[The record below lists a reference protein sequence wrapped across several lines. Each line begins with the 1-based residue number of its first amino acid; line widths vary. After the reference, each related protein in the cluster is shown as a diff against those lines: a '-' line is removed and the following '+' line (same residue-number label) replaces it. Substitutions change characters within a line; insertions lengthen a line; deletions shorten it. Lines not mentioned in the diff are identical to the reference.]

1 VRTLVTVEQIK
12 DAIAKHK
19 LELPRYQKLYDYY
32 VGSHK
37 ILNRKLPD
45 PTKPNNKMVTSYPT
59 IIIDTVVGY
68 FASKPLSYLSAS
80 NDEDFLNELKRIF
93 YLNDEED
100 TNAETVKN
108 FSIFGKTFNL
118 HYMDEQG
125 NLRFKHY
132 SPLEM
137 HVEKDNSGIVKYAI
151 RYWTEEVGKEKILKV
166 EAYDSEGIYN
176 FLGDNF
182 TLESQKEHYFGE
194 TPIVTFQNN
203 AEEQGDFEQLVPMI
217 DSLETMLS
225 DTSNEIESWVN
236 AYLVLGGMSGT
247 TSEDLAKMRQDGA
260 LLLDDVD
267 QAKFLTKD
275 VNPDFQQNFFE
286 TVDKLLH
293 KFSGIPDLTSEAFS
307 SNLSGTALG
316 FKLYNMESRA
326 ANKERK
332 MEKALRKRIRFICTI
347 LNKQGKEYNPY
358 DIRFN
363 FVRNIPQN
371 KAEISDMIVKLSP
384 HVDQKTLLALHPDIT
399 DVDLVLKRI
408 KEQSDTM
415 NLDNIKHVSEQNYE

>member
-1 VRTLVTVEQIK
+1 VRILITVEQIK

-32 VGSHK
+32 VGKHK

-45 PTKPNNKMVTSYPT
+45 PTKPNNHLVTSYPSV
-59 IIIDTVVGY
+59 IVDTVVGY

-80 NDEDFLNELKRIF
+80 NNENFLNDLKRIF
-93 YLNDEED
+93 FINNEED
-100 TNAETVKN
+100 TNAEITKN
-108 FSIFGKTFNL
+108 FSIFGKTYEL
-118 HYMDEQG
+118 QYIDEQG
-125 NLRFKHY
+125 NLRFQHY
-132 SPLEM
+132 SPLTM
-137 HVEKDNSGIVKYAI
+137 YVEKDTRGHIKFAV
-151 RYWTEEVGKEKILKV
+151 RHWTEEVGKEKVLKV
-166 EAYDSEGIYN
+166 EVYDHEGIYN
-176 FLGDNF
+176 YTGDNF
-182 TLESQKEHYFGE
+182 ILEGSREHYFGE
-194 TPIVTFQNN
+194 TPVVIYQNN
-203 AEEQGDFEQLVPMI
+203 AEEQGDFEQLIPMI

-225 DTSNEIESWVN
+225 DTSNEIEMWTN
-236 AYLVLGGMSGT
+236 AFLVLGDMKGT

-260 LLLDDVD
+260 LLLDDVN
-267 QAKFLTKD
+267 QARFLTKD
-275 VNPDFQQNFFE
+275 VNPAFQQNFFE

-293 KFSGIPDLTSEAFS
+293 KFSGIPDLTSEEFS

-347 LNKQGKEYNPY
+347 LNKQGKEYDPY

-363 FVRNIPQN
+363 FIRNIPQN

-384 HVDQKTLLALHPDIT
+384 YVDQKTLLALHPDIT
-399 DVDLVLKRI
+399 DVDLVLKRL
-408 KEQSDTM
+408 KEQSDSM
-415 NLDNIKHVSEQNYE
+415 ELDNIEHLDEVQ